1 MERTTARKRI
11 RTRALIVCGA
21 AALVVALVGAV
32 NLVVRL
38 GEAVSGGSQEV
49 PTDPVSTVLDLARGS
64 IAWTTGMTLVLA
76 GLLVLLVLLGLLLL
90 RGIRNRRSRRTRVDY
105 AARHMGRG
113 DDVRA
118 LRRAAAAATSARL
131 GLEGNDGLL
140 LGETVGRREPLYA
153 GWEDM
158 WVVIAGPRTGK
169 STSVA
174 IPSIAAAPGA
184 VVVTSNKP
192 DVVHATRHL
201 RAGSGRVWVFNPQ
214 HVSTDTATWW
224 WNPLSSVVDDVSAAE
239 LAAHFANGSRQPGAQ
254 TDAFFDP
261 AGRDLLTGL
270 LLAAAAGEL
279 PITRVSAWLSDPED
293 REPVVHLRE
302 HGWDTWA
309 DTVQGVISSPDKQR
323 GGVYGTAQQMA
334 ACLANSQVREW
345 ITPGEPGDGR
355 PEFDHRAFGTSTD
368 TLYSLSRE
376 GAGSAGSIV
385 LALTA
390 AVAQAAEHTASER
403 ASGRL
408 AVPMVAVLDE
418 AANVCRWG
426 ALPDLYSHFGSR
438 GIIIQTILQSWSQG
452 CEVWTEPGMNKLW
465 SASNIKLYIGGVA
478 ETPFLEQLSQTIGDR
493 ELRTETVTR
502 SQGDPSFAVQTSTER
517 ILTVAELAAMPRGRA
532 IVVASGSR
540 PTLVRTVPWWQ
551 GDHAAGIRAS
561 IAAADAAATARTAD
575 AESGVGGSPVR
586 RDAQPGDRDDRPED
600 RTEHRVGERTEQR
613 AASAVGQLGS
623 LGAGRRP

>member
-11 RTRALIVCGA
+11 RTRALVIGGS
-21 AALVVALVGAV
+21 VVAVAGAV
-32 NLVVRL
+32 AATNLVVRL
-38 GEAVSGGSQEV
+38 GEHLSGGTQAV
-49 PTDPVSTVLDLARGS
+49 PADPVATVLDLVRGS
-64 IAWTTGMTLVLA
+64 IGWTGAMTLVLA
-76 GLLVLLVLLGLLLL
+76 GLLVVLAGLGALTLWVL
-90 RGIRNRRSRRTRVDY
+90 RRRRARRTRVDY

-113 DDVRA
+113 DDVKA
-118 LRRAAAAATSARL
+118 LSRTAAAATSARL
-131 GLEGNDGLL
+131 GLRGNDGLL

-201 RAGSGRVWVFNPQ
+201 RLARGRVWVFNPQ
-214 HVSTDTATWW
+214 RVSTDTATWW

-270 LLAAAAGEL
+270 LLAAAAGGE
-279 PITRVSAWLSDPED
+279 PITRVSTWLSDPED
-293 REPVVHLRE
+293 REPVGYLRE

-309 DTVQGVISSPDKQR
+309 ETVQGVISSPDKQR

-334 ACLANSQVREW
+334 ACLANSHVREW
-345 ITPGEPGDGR
+345 ITPGDPGDGR
-355 PEFDHRAFGTSTD
+355 PEFDHRAFGSSTD

-376 GAGSAGSIV
+376 GAGSAGPIV

-390 AVAQAAEHTASER
+390 AVAQAAERAASER

-408 AVPMVAVLDE
+408 AIPMVAVLDE

-478 ETPFLEQLSQTIGDR
+478 ETQFLEQLSQTIGDR
-493 ELRTETVTR
+493 EFRTETVTR
-502 SQGDPSFAVQTSTER
+502 SQGDPSFAVQTSTDR
-517 ILTVAELAAMPRGRA
+517 ILTVSELAALPRGRA
-532 IVVASGSR
+532 VVVASGSR
-540 PTLVRTVPWWQ
+540 PALLRTVPWWQ
-551 GDHAAGIRAS
+551 GDHATAIRAS
-561 IAAADAAATARTAD
+561 IAAAEQAERTA
-575 AESGVGGSPVR
+575 ASNGMHAVGT
-586 RDAQPGDRDDRPED
+586 DAQRGD
-600 RTEHRVGERTEQR
+600 HR
-613 AASAVGQLGS
+613 GS
-623 LGAGRRP
+623 DGRRPEQRSGGGTVHGDRAAAPDVVAGARTTLTERRA